1 MTHTIRP
8 NNERAPTPLEQRR
21 WWRTPWLFGT
31 LAALILAAVILVG
44 ALWPDDA
51 DDEVDGDSA
60 ASTTAAA
67 TSVAPA
73 TSTPPPTTPPTTEAS
88 ATTVPSTTSA
98 AEPGTLAWKTAIEP
112 PGGQVLAVTA
122 MDDGYLAA
130 SHTSD
135 GAEFWVSDEG
145 DIWTRLATNPEAFR
159 PNYQVYV
166 LHSGPAGFTAEA
178 FDPTADMTMGTNAV
192 FASTDGATWYR
203 TDLIGDLPESPSKY
217 VIQHSVV
224 HGVTI
229 GSDGFLAFGSGS
241 MMPDFDLIATEYA
254 PGYSSE
260 DVWAVDAEMRS
271 DGAVLIIGFGDEAPL
286 EIPFSELG
294 IEAEDMEAIFEEEG
308 GEEPA
313 ISQFLWWSADGET
326 WEPITPQGL
335 PEFWLLPF
343 MMGSVGTDDG
353 FYLFAAGPDPNDPEG
368 SGVMSG
374 YHSVDGRLWTEFEL
388 QGPAED
394 WMRSVDFGDGLFV
407 AAGEDEA
414 GRALWT
420 STDAK
425 VWERASGSE
434 ALFDIGYEGDYAIEE
449 VDIGRAGFVAVGY
462 VHGEEEM
469 YPLVPVEPVVAKD
482 GYAVT
487 FGEDG
492 LTIEDEATG
501 EVEVFDME
509 TGSSPSIQIR
519 DGEIGLTFV
528 DIATGETL
536 LVITNEEIETA
547 WNALAEESGAMGQRP
562 DQVFRYSTDLTNW
575 TLATAE
581 DLFGDGAF
589 AVSGDMGGDTCVA
602 VAASDIAR
610 WEAEPNRAD
619 LPPTVI
625 WIATPGG

>member
-1 MTHTIRP
+1 MTHTNRP
-8 NNERAPTPLEQRR
+8 KNERAPTLLEQKP
-21 WWRTPWLFGT
+21 WWRRPWLAG
-31 LAALILAAVILVG
+31 ALAAVILAAAILVV
-44 ALWPDDA
+44 AVWPDDE
-51 DDEVDGDSA
+51 DDAESA
-60 ASTTAAA
+60 ASTTATPTTVEPA
-67 TSVAPA
+67 TTMPPTTIPLTTGAPA
-73 TSTPPPTTPPTTEAS
+73 TTAPPTTS
-88 ATTVPSTTSA
+88 AVQ
-98 AEPGTLAWKTAIEP
+98 PGTLAWTTATAP
-112 PGGQVLAVTA
+112 PAGQVLGVTA
-122 MDDGYLAA
+122 MGTGYLAA

-159 PNYQVYV
+159 PNYQIYV

-178 FDPTADMTMGTNAV
+178 FDPTADTSMGTSAV

-203 TDLIGDLPESPSKY
+203 TDLMGNLPESPSPY

-229 GSDGFLAFGSGS
+229 GADGFLAFGSGS
-241 MMPDFDLIATEYA
+241 LMPDFDLIAAEYA

-260 DVWAVDAEMRS
+260 DVWAVDAEMRPE
-271 DGAVLIIGFGDEAPL
+271 GAVLIIGFGDEAPL

-294 IEAEDMEAIFEEEG
+294 IDAEDLAAIFEDEG

-335 PEFWLLPF
+335 PDFWLLPF
-343 MMGSVGTDDG
+343 MMGSVGADDG
-353 FYLFAAGPDPNDPEG
+353 FYLFAGGPDPNEPEA

-374 YHSVDGRLWTEFEL
+374 YHSVDGRLWSQFEL
-388 QGPAED
+388 QGPTED
-394 WMRSVDFGDGLFV
+394 WMRSVDFGNGLFV

-420 STDAK
+420 STDAR
-425 VWERASGSE
+425 VWERAAGSE
-434 ALFDIGYEGDYAIEE
+434 ALFDLGSEGEYAIEE

-462 VHGEEEM
+462 VHGEEQM
-469 YPLVPVEPVVAKD
+469 YPIVPVEPVVSKD

-492 LTIEDEATG
+492 LTIEDETTG
-501 EVEVFDME
+501 EIDVFDME
-509 TGSSPSIQIR
+509 AGTSPSIQIR
-519 DGEIGLTFV
+519 DGEIGLTFI

-547 WNALAEESGAMGQRP
+547 WNALAEESGAMGQPP
-562 DQVFRYSTDLTNW
+562 DQVFRYSTDLATW
-575 TLATAE
+575 TLDTAE
-581 DLFGDGAF
+581 DLFGEGVF
-589 AVSGDMGGDTCVA
+589 VVSGDMHGDTCIA

-610 WEAEPNRAD
+610 WEAESNRAD

-625 WIATPGG
+625 WIGTAGS